1 MGPDYQQQSYLLLYQ
16 SVRGVETE
24 VLDPTI
30 PTTPSGLAVAV
41 NTLWCISLTVS
52 IGATVYAMSLKWW
65 LTDYGNDVGPVSG
78 LRRVGPVGGLRRA
91 CRRHTVYKTFE
102 RLYAHVFI
110 AVLPGLLLFSINVFT
125 VGCALFFWQLDRIV
139 LAFYSLAAGFFLI
152 VYLLVFTLPSVAN
165 LPFFRRSKF
174 IPLKPSSITR
184 RAVIFIV
191 DGFLYLCFSTLR
203 HIIGSIFF
211 PIVQIVW
218 GSGTLHHWFRRA
230 EEISSEG
237 RGHAHV
243 QSATAPRDHSNSIDT
258 SQEAQAEAIM
268 WLSQVPLEP
277 PESRALVSSLALI
290 PSTHPYGDFQG
301 SVVALATLVLEAW
314 HREGDSQDQMD
325 TAISSIIVLGNAKFQ
340 AAVDQ
345 NLDCDRDIG
354 GIPVPP
360 FVAWVAQWFTIEA
373 FQQKS
378 DPLYSEETR
387 AQLLVA
393 TAWLSPVERAKNVEE
408 GEDVKEAK
416 DMEEVKGVEWDGLEI
431 QNRREFI
438 KKIKAML
445 ERHVGSDDPLDSEI
459 LIGFI
464 HGMHASIPRDDPN
477 SAPPIIPFLSI
488 FYENHDSPWSKDEA
502 VARALITYALD
513 LLSSKSV
520 GQKHT
525 HALDLL
531 SLSPKR
537 KPLVN
542 RKITFDNLASELVD
556 ALMTNTTHPDVD
568 VVMFA
573 FSLARSFPHGF
584 GSRKTVLTDII
595 HIWVQTNEVIQE
607 DHRERLR
614 LHATDAF
621 IAVAPHYAVANDGL
635 SGLTDHT
642 ALEWLH
648 ATLESRH
655 GLSMTTIYTMAMILN
670 LGTSTQA
677 TPVTNEIKQKSI
689 DALFS
694 GLGDPEKGAADEDV
708 VDTRIY
714 STLILLKL
722 PRTPDEPDVGKV
734 QVLIVQMEKE
744 IGVPS
749 VRDSGVAKGVAKSS
763 EAGVGVDPDR
773 TRWKAIY
780 LLALLLK
787 FLPDDKRGEHIEGL
801 WARVRKLLEGGEL
814 SFMDGYKRCLEP
826 LGRDSSELG
835 IPPADQEAQA
845 NAVFEKWISGFPLL
859 PLAGAEGE
867 SSLG

>member
-1 MGPDYQQQSYLLLYQ
+1 LGPDYQQQSFLLLYQ
-16 SVRGVETE
+16 SVKGREIE

-30 PTTPSGLAVAV
+30 PTTPAGLAVAV

-65 LTDYGNDVGPVSG
+65 LTDYGNDVGPVGG

-110 AVLPGLLLFSINVFT
+110 AVLPGLLLFSINVFI

-139 LAFYSLAAGFFLI
+139 LAFYSLAAGFFLV

-165 LPFFRRSKF
+165 LPFFRRSTF
-174 IPLKPSSITR
+174 IPLKPSSIIR

-191 DGFLYLCFSTLR
+191 DGFLYICFSTLR

-218 GSGTLHHWFRRA
+218 GSGTLHHWYRQA
-230 EEISSEG
+230 KEKSSEG
-237 RGHAHV
+237 RGHTQV
-243 QSATAPRDHSNSIDT
+243 QPATAPRNHSTYIDT

-290 PSTHPYGDFQG
+290 PSTHPYGDSQE

-314 HREGDSQDQMD
+314 HREGDSQDQVD
-325 TAISSIIVLGNAKFQ
+325 TAINSIIVLGNAKFQ
-340 AAVDQ
+340 AAVDK

-354 GIPVPP
+354 GIPIPP
-360 FVAWVAQWFTIEA
+360 FVAWIAQWFTIEA

-378 DPLYSEETR
+378 DPPYSDETR

-393 TAWLSPVERAKNVEE
+393 TAWLSPVEGAKNVEE
-408 GEDVKEAK
+408 IEDVEEAEDVKEAK
-416 DMEEVKGVEWDGLEI
+416 DVEEVKGVEWDGLKI
-431 QNRREFI
+431 QNRQEFV
-438 KKIKAML
+438 KKIKTML
-445 ERHVGSDDPLDSEI
+445 ERHVGSNDPLDSEI
-459 LIGFI
+459 LIDFI

-477 SAPPIIPFLSI
+477 SATPVAPPPIIPFLSI

-513 LLSSKSV
+513 LLSS
-520 GQKHT
+520 
-525 HALDLL
+525 
-531 SLSPKR
+531 PKR

-542 RKITFDNLASELVD
+542 RKITFDNLASELID
-556 ALMTNTTHPDVD
+556 ALMANTTHPDVD
-568 VVMFA
+568 VVMLA

-584 GSRKTVLTDII
+584 RSRETVLTDIAY
-595 HIWVQTNEVIQE
+595 IWVQTDEVIQE
-607 DHRERLR
+607 DHRKSLR
-614 LHATDAF
+614 VHATDAF
-621 IAVAPHYAVANDGL
+621 IAVAPHYAVANGGL

-655 GLSMTTIYTMAMILN
+655 SQSMTTIYTMAMILN

-677 TPVTNEIKQKSI
+677 TPVTNEIKQKAI

-694 GLGDPEKGAADEDV
+694 GLSDPEKGAADEDV

-722 PRTPDEPDVGKV
+722 PRTPEEPDVGKV

-749 VRDSGVAKGVAKSS
+749 VGDSEVTKGVAQSS
-763 EAGVGVDPDR
+763 EAGVGVDSDR
-773 TRWKAIY
+773 ARWKAIY

-787 FLPDDKRGEHIEGL
+787 FLPDDKRGGHVEGL
-801 WARVRKLLEGGEL
+801 WTRVRKLLEGGEL

-826 LGRDSSELG
+826 LGRDASELG
-835 IPPADQEAQA
+835 TPPADQKAEK
-845 NAVFEKWISGFPLL
+845 NTVFGEWISGFPLL
-859 PLAGAEGE
+859 PLAGEEGE
-867 SSLG
+867 SSSG